1 MWNVNKNL
9 LYTQLLVTPW
19 DMDSLL
25 FEVVCVC
32 VLVQLTANRIF
43 GLRMLL
49 VVTMV
54 NCVTAMS
61 LTAYRSESLA

>member
-32 VLVQLTANRIF
+32 FSAANCQQDF
-43 GLRMLL
+43 WFKN
-49 VVTMV
+49 VT
-54 NCVTAMS
+54 CG
-61 LTAYRSESLA
+61 YYG